1 MTHTVDNLRVGPRIA
16 DEVEHLRQQRVQ
28 EARELFEREFI
39 AAVLADD
46 PWVQVSRVKV
56 HSGDRESCPVLDLL
70 YELVFEGGS
79 DVSSMHLQR
88 LLHILARRDDTDS
101 GEMLQQLAQAYA
113 ESQVDL
119 LEQRGAL

>member
-1 MTHTVDNLRVGPRIA
+1 MGTVDNLRVGPRMA
-16 DEVEHLRQQRVQ
+16 DEVEHLRQQRMQ

-46 PWVQVSRVKV
+46 PWVEVSRVKV
-56 HSGDRESCPVLDLL
+56 HSGDREVVPVLDML

-79 DVSSMHLQR
+79 DESSVHLQR
-88 LLHILARRDDTDS
+88 LLHLLARRDDGDS
-101 GEMLQQLAQAYA
+101 AVMLQQLAQAYA
-113 ESQVDL
+113 DSQVDL